1 MSEKKGKEKPINWN
15 PEELDEEQVRKWLA
29 QSSLNKIN
37 VFIDYNRV
45 IKTLCKA
52 LLISWGKKPWNKP

>member
-1 MSEKKGKEKPINWN
+1 MAKKGKEKPINWN

-29 QSSLNKIN
+29 QSSVNQIN

-52 LLISWGKKPWNKP
+52 LLIAWGKKPWNKQ